1 MPESIL
7 WLAVLITLFT
17 SVTFLLVRD
26 WRLSLGLLA
35 LQYCGMFLFILSHWP
50 PGMAATKLI
59 TGWMSAAILVMTQ
72 SGFPNFSNLDS
83 SWPEGRTFRLFIA
96 SLVVVAIV
104 SFTPS
109 LLVWLPGISLPVA
122 YGGMILIGMGILQLG
137 ITIQPLRVIIGM
149 LTVLSGFEI
158 LYASIE
164 NSVLVAAL
172 LSVVNLGL
180 ALVGA
185 YLITADDA
193 ARQVEELD

>member
-1 MPESIL
+1 MPDSIL
-7 WLAVLITLFT
+7 WLAVLITLIT

-26 WRLSLGLLA
+26 WRLSLALLA
-35 LQYCGMFLFILSHWP
+35 LQYCGMFLLVLSHWP
-50 PGMAATKLI
+50 PGMAAAKLI
-59 TGWMSAAILVMTQ
+59 TGWMSAAILGMTQ
-72 SGFPNFSNLDS
+72 SGFPNFTYLDS

-96 SLVVVAIV
+96 ALVIIAIA
-104 SFTPS
+104 SFAPS
-109 LLVWLPGISLPVA
+109 LLVWLPGISLPVG

-137 ITIQPLRVIIGM
+137 ITIQPLRVTIGM

-180 ALVGA
+180 ALVGV
-185 YLITADDA
+185 YLINAEDS
-193 ARQVEELD
+193 ARQVEEVK

>member
-1 MPESIL
+1 MADSIL
-7 WLAVLITLFT
+7 WLAALITLIT

-35 LQYCGMFLFILSHWP
+35 FQYCGMFLLILSHWP
-50 PGMAATKLI
+50 TGMAAAKLI
-59 TGWMSAAILVMTQ
+59 TGWMSAAILGMTQ
-72 SGFPNFSNLDS
+72 SGFPNYTHLDS

-96 SLVVVAIV
+96 ALVTIAIA

-109 LLVWLPGISLPVA
+109 LLVWLPGITLPVA

-137 ITIQPLRVIIGM
+137 ITIQPLRVTIGM

-172 LSVVNLGL
+172 LSVVNLGI
-180 ALVGA
+180 ALVGV
-185 YLITADDA
+185 YLISAEDSIH
-193 ARQVEELD
+193 QVEEVE

>member
-1 MPESIL
+1 MTDSIL

-26 WRLSLGLLA
+26 WRFSLALLA
-35 LQYCGMFLFILSHWP
+35 FQYCGMFLLVLPNWP
-50 PGMAATKLI
+50 AGMSAAKLI
-59 TGWMSAAILVMTQ
+59 TGWMCAAILGITQ
-72 SGFPNFSNLDS
+72 SGFPNVQKLDG
-83 SWPEGRTFRLFIA
+83 SWPEGRAFRLFIA
-96 SLVVVAIV
+96 TLVIIAIV

-109 LLVWLPGISLPVA
+109 LLVWFPGISLPVA
-122 YGGMILIGMGILQLG
+122 YGGMILVGMGILQLG

-164 NSVLVAAL
+164 NSILVAAL

-185 YLITADDA
+185 YLLNAEDS
-193 ARQVEELD
+193 ARQLEEIN